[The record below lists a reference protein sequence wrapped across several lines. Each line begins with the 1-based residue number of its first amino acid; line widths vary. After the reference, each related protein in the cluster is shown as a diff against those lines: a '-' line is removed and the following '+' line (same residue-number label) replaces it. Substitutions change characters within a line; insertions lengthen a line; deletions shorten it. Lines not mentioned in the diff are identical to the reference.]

1 MSGPEQQ
8 VDEPSAHMAV
18 DAAGTT
24 ARVSGIEQR
33 MACRSSSHVWLASAV
48 VSSNGWRKSSASE
61 RPEEELACAS
71 WFEAV
76 PLLPPLAPFLLDCC
90 LVFVV
95 FTCIGRSRK
104 IKKMIRTHDMLHIHR
119 GKVIGS
125 LHHTI

>member
-8 VDEPSAHMAV
+8 VVDEPSAHMAV

-33 MACRSSSHVWLASAV
+33 MACRSSSQPPVWLASAV

-76 PLLPPLAPFLLDCC
+76 PLAPFLLDCC

-104 IKKMIRTHDMLHIHR
+104 IKKNDQD
-119 GKVIGS
+119 S
-125 LHHTI
+125 